1 MPNPALPPRADNL
14 LVIKVRGLGDTL
26 LATPALRALRRAY
39 PRAGISVLVSA
50 AGQEVLAANPY
61 VDRVVVCSDKNWW
74 STLRLAAELRAFHH
88 DGVVALHAS
97 LRTALL
103 ALATGA
109 AWRVVHN
116 HSGKNHFA
124 TIPILAKKESKSA
137 IERDLDAIRALGV
150 PDDGPELDFPL
161 SDDEVRF
168 SRDYLED
175 HGVASRQPFWVLA
188 PGAGKALKAC
198 PAGLAVGFL
207 RLARQR
213 FPGPWV
219 LLAGPAEEELG
230 AAIQR
235 ELDDP
240 PLVFNQSLRMAGA
253 LMSLSAGVV
262 TADSGPKH
270 VAVAVG
276 AKTLTLWT
284 DEPLAEWHPYALDR
298 HAVVRSETGRIA
310 DLTAE
315 ALFQA
320 AVRHLLKG

>member
-1 MPNPALPPRADNL
+1 MPNSPQAANL

-39 PRAGISVLVSA
+39 PRAGLSVLVSA
-50 AGQEVLAANPY
+50 AGQEALAANPY
-61 VDRVVVCSDKNWW
+61 VDRVLVDDDKRWLA
-74 STLRLAAELRAFHH
+74 TLQHAAELRAFHY

-109 AWRVVHN
+109 VWRVVHN

-124 TIPILAKKESKSA
+124 TIPITAPKESKSA

-150 PDDGPELDFPL
+150 ADDGQELDFPL
-161 SDDEVRF
+161 STDDLRF
-168 SRDYLED
+168 AREYLED
-175 HGVASRQPFWVLA
+175 HGVASHQPFWVLA
-188 PGAGKALKAC
+188 PGAGKEHKAC
-198 PAGLAVGFL
+198 PPGLAAGFL
-207 RLARQR
+207 RQARQR

-219 LLAGPAEEELG
+219 LLAGPADEERVS
-230 AAIQR
+230 AIQQ

-240 PLVFNQSLRMAGA
+240 PIVFNQSLATAGA
-253 LMSLSAGVV
+253 LLSLSAGVV
-262 TADSGPKH
+262 AADSGPKH

-284 DEPLAEWHPYALDR
+284 DEPLAEWHPYALDQ
-298 HAVVRSETGRIA
+298 HAVVRSETGRVA

-320 AVRHLLKG
+320 AVRHFLKG

>member
-1 MPNPALPPRADNL
+1 MPSPPASNL

-39 PRAGISVLVSA
+39 PRAGLSVLVSA
-50 AGQEVLAANPY
+50 AGQDVLAANPY
-61 VDRVVVCSDKNWW
+61 VDRVLVYDDKHWL
-74 STLRLAAELRAFHH
+74 STLRLAAALRAFHY

-116 HSGKNHFA
+116 HSGQNHFA
-124 TIPILAKKESKSA
+124 TIPILAAKESKSA
-137 IERDLDAIRALGV
+137 IERDLDAIRALGTE
-150 PDDGPELDFPL
+150 DDGQELDFPL
-161 SDDEVRF
+161 STDDLRF
-168 SRDYLED
+168 AREYIED
-175 HGVASRQPFWVLA
+175 HGVASNQPFWVLA
-188 PGAGKALKAC
+188 PGAGKAHKAI
-198 PAGLAVGFL
+198 PPGLVAGFL

-219 LLAGPAEEELG
+219 ILAGAEDVEL
-230 AAIQR
+230 ASAIER

-240 PLVFNQSLRMAGA
+240 PIVFNQSLRTAGA
-253 LMSLSAGVV
+253 LMSLSGGVV
-262 TADSGPKH
+262 AADSGPKH

-284 DEPLAEWHPYALDR
+284 NEPLAEWHPYPLDQ
-298 HAVVRSETGRIA
+298 HAVVRSQTGQVA

-315 ALFQA
+315 DVFQA
-320 AVRHLLKG
+320 ALKHFLRG